1 MQNWIF
7 EIRSR
12 PFVLLIAAFV
22 LVSLL
27 VLFEVTKEFDQV
39 VSDFFHSIAGN
50 LALDLF
56 MESVTEVGDV
66 FYMLIFS
73 ISLIIIRRTRKI
85 GIALMILLVLS
96 TLITG
101 YVKCGVDRDRPELE
115 FAGNPFILDLSGDT
129 FSLFCEGGFNASYPS
144 GHVGRATVFGVILA
158 FVLSERFPR
167 GCYLLLLYP
176 ILMSIS
182 RMYLMEHYPMDVIG
196 AGILGVLL
204 AGVMGQKTKL
214 YSIFKSKT

>member
-7 EIRSR
+7 GIRSR
-12 PFVLLIAAFV
+12 SFVLLAIAFV
-22 LVSLL
+22 IISLL
-27 VLFEVTKEFDQV
+27 VLFEVTAGFDQA
-39 VSDFFHSIAGN
+39 VSDYFHSIAGN
-50 LALDLF
+50 LGMDLF

-73 ISLIIIRRTRKI
+73 IALIVIRRTRKI
-85 GIALMILLVLS
+85 GITLMIVLVLS
-96 TLITG
+96 TLVTG

-115 FAGNPFILDLSGDT
+115 FAGNPFILELSGDT

-144 GHVGRATVFGVILA
+144 GHVGRATVFGIILA
-158 FVLSERFPR
+158 FTLSERFPR

-182 RMYLMEHYPMDVIG
+182 RIYLMEHFPMDVIG
-196 AGILGVLL
+196 GAILGSLL

-214 YSIFKSKT
+214 YTIFKSKT

>member
-1 MQNWIF
+1 MQKWIF
-7 EIRSR
+7 DIRSR
-12 PFVLLIAAFV
+12 PFVLLIFAFV
-22 LVSLL
+22 MVSLL
-27 VLFEVTKEFDQV
+27 VYFEVTKEFDQA
-39 VSDFFHSIAGN
+39 VSDYFHSISGN

-73 ISLIIIRRTRKI
+73 IALIIIKRTRKI
-85 GIALMILLVLS
+85 GITLMILLVLS

-115 FAGNPFILDLSGDT
+115 FMGNPFILDLSADT

-144 GHVGRATVFGVILA
+144 GHVGRATVFGIILA

-182 RMYLMEHYPMDVIG
+182 RIYLMEHYPMDVIG
-196 AGILGVLL
+196 GSILGALL
-204 AGVMGQKTKL
+204 AGAMAQKTKL
-214 YSIFKSKT
+214 YTIFKSKT

>member
-1 MQNWIF
+1 
-7 EIRSR
+7 
-12 PFVLLIAAFV
+12 
-22 LVSLL
+22 
-27 VLFEVTKEFDQV
+27 
-39 VSDFFHSIAGN
+39 
-50 LALDLF
+50 

-66 FYMLIFS
+66 FYMLAFS
-73 ISLIIIRRTRKI
+73 IALIIIRRTRKI

-96 TLITG
+96 TLVTG

-115 FAGNPFILDLSGDT
+115 FEGNPFVMDLSGDT

-144 GHVGRATVFGVILA
+144 GHVGRATVFGIILA

-176 ILMSIS
+176 FLMALS
-182 RMYLMEHYPMDVIG
+182 RIYLMEHFPMDVIG
-196 AGILGVLL
+196 SGILGALL
-204 AGVMGQKTKL
+204 AGALGKKTKL

>member
-7 EIRSR
+7 DIRSR
-12 PFVLLIAAFV
+12 PFVLLITAFV

-27 VLFEVTKEFDQV
+27 VLFEVTKEFDQA
-39 VSDFFHSIAGN
+39 VSDYFHSIAGN
-50 LALDLF
+50 YALDLF
-56 MESVTEVGDV
+56 MESITEIGDV

-115 FAGNPFILDLSGDT
+115 FSGNPFILDLSADT
-129 FSLFCEGGFNASYPS
+129 FSLFCDGGFNASYPS

-176 ILMSIS
+176 ILMSLS
-182 RMYLMEHYPMDVIG
+182 RMYLMEHFPMDVIG

>member
-101 YVKCGVDRDRPELE
+101 
-115 FAGNPFILDLSGDT
+115 
-129 FSLFCEGGFNASYPS
+129 
-144 GHVGRATVFGVILA
+144 
-158 FVLSERFPR
+158 
-167 GCYLLLLYP
+167 
-176 ILMSIS
+176 
-182 RMYLMEHYPMDVIG
+182 
-196 AGILGVLL
+196 
-204 AGVMGQKTKL
+204 
-214 YSIFKSKT
+214 

>member
-12 PFVLLIAAFV
+12 PFVLLIAAFI

-39 VSDFFHSIAGN
+39 ISDYFHSISGN

-73 ISLIIIRRTRKI
+73 ITLIIIRRTRKI

-115 FAGNPFILDLSGDT
+115 FSGNPFVLDLSSDT

-196 AGILGVLL
+196 AGILGILL